1 METLPTPPES
11 HLIIQHVTY
20 LVLSLATTVWVGR
33 TLFKNGIAFLADTF
47 VGKERLAESVNQL
60 LLVGF
65 YLVNGG
71 WVVRSLNSNLAPMNA
86 VGVIQNVATNYGT
99 VLLTLGVMHFGNL
112 YVLNR
117 MRRRAIADRSSA
129 PIAPEHYFQPARVGA

>member
-1 METLPTPPES
+1 MQPNES
-11 HLIIQHVTY
+11 FSQTFLIIQHFTY
-20 LVLSLATTVWVGR
+20 LALALSTTVWVGR
-33 TLFKNGIAFLADTF
+33 TLYKNGAAFLADTF
-47 VGKERLAESVNQL
+47 LGKEVLADSVNRL

-71 WVVRSLNSNLAPMNA
+71 WVVRTLKDTVRPW
-86 VGVIQNVATNYGT
+86 GVSQVIENVATSYGT
-99 VLLTLGVMHFGNL
+99 VLLILGVMHFGNL

-129 PIAPEHYFQPARVGA
+129 PVAPEQYFRPAGA

>member
-1 METLPTPPES
+1 METNQTLIVVQ
-11 HLIIQHVTY
+11 HLTY
-20 LVLSLATTVWVGR
+20 LALSLGTTVWVGR
-33 TLFKNGIAFLADTF
+33 TLYRNGAAFLADTF
-47 VGKERLAESVNQL
+47 LGKEVLADSVNRL

-71 WVVRSLNSNLAPMNA
+71 WVVRALKDNLAPYGA
-86 VGVIQNVATNYGT
+86 SDVIEHVATSYGT
-99 VLLTLGVMHFGNL
+99 VLLILGVMHFGNL

-129 PIAPEHYFQPARVGA
+129 PVAPEQYFRPAGA

>member
-1 METLPTPPES
+1 MDPIEAPS
-11 HLIIQHVTY
+11 QSYLIAQHVTY
-20 LVLSLATTVWVGR
+20 LVLSLGTTAWVGR
-33 TLFKNGIAFLADTF
+33 TLYRNGAAFLADTF
-47 VGKERLAESVNQL
+47 IGKEKLAESVNQL

-71 WVVRSLNSNLAPMNA
+71 WVVRALKGNLLPLNASA
-86 VGVIQNVATNYGT
+86 VIENVATNYGT

-117 MRRRAIADRSSA
+117 MRRRAISDRNAA
-129 PIAPEHYFQPARVGA
+129 PVAPEQYFRPVGA